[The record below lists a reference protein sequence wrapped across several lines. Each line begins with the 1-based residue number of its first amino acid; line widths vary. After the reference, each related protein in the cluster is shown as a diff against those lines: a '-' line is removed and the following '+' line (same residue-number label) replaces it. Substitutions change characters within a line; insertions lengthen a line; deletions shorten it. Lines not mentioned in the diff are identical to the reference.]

1 MLGKETRI
9 LVVATVLLLTVVL
22 ATAVMAQGTD
32 DPVTVDLSDIKE
44 DAVRQLFDDSGKMI
58 DPNQRLAIVAQEH
71 EGGFGGF
78 YHEGIAYVY
87 MQASY
92 FQKRLTRPLPTS
104 TCYPNVEPRRSA
116 AVKAFN
122 AAYNGSRNI
131 TKIIPV
137 QGDYSLDDLVEW
149 LPIVAG
155 ALVANDIHPRSFWLS
170 VQENRVRIGL
180 ASISQADDARQ
191 LVRDL
196 EIPEGS
202 VVFEEQPIG
211 TLLVDGGSGRAR
223 MAPYMVLAIVLTIV
237 VVLSI
242 LGVAVFAGKI
252 PWHYLRP
259 GEYQVTISQGKSLF
273 GVNNCR
279 PVASPDDRTERPR
292 LGKSTCSGVN

>member
-58 DPNQRLAIVAQEH
+58 DPRQRLAIVAQEH

-78 YHEGIAYVY
+78 YFHETDKSIAYVY
-87 MQASY
+87 MQDVT
-92 FQKRLTRPLPTS
+92 KTT
-104 TCYPNVEPRRSA
+104 A
-116 AVKAFN
+116 AEKAFN

-155 ALVANDIHPRSFWLS
+155 ALVANDIHPRSLGLS

-223 MAPYMVLAIVLTIV
+223 MAPYMLLAIVLTIV

-242 LGVAVFAGKI
+242 LGVAVLAGKI

-259 GEYQVTISQGKSLF
+259 GE
-273 GVNNCR
+273 
-279 PVASPDDRTERPR
+279 
-292 LGKSTCSGVN
+292 